1 MVIFIVI
8 YASFIQCLIDRYPNY
23 FINKYSFCFSCN
35 QKLKIYDNIP
45 IISYFLL
52 KGRCRNCKT
61 KISKLIIVTEILFS
75 VMYVFITYL
84 KYDITLFF
92 IFSMLYMAS
101 VVDIKT
107 GEIPDLSWIII
118 SILSFQNPKFELI
131 IYILIIGGIL
141 SFFKLIGFG
150 DIKLLASLSLH
161 LNFYNFILGLF
172 LSCIL
177 ALSKAKKGTIKFA
190 PYIGISYFII
200 FLLQGFQ
207 NKMYFPFLNH

>member
-1 MVIFIVI
+1 MVIFIVV

-23 FINKYSFCFSCN
+23 FINKYSFCFNCK
-35 QKLKIYDNIP
+35 QKIKIYDNIP
-45 IISYFLL
+45 IISYILL
-52 KGRCRNCKT
+52 NGKCRNCKT
-61 KISKLIIVTEILFS
+61 KIHKLVLITEILFFI
-75 VMYVFITYL
+75 MYIFIIHL
-84 KYDITLFF
+84 NYDISLFF

-118 SILSFQNPKFELI
+118 SILSFKSPNFELVT
-131 IYILIIGGIL
+131 YILIIGGIL
-141 SFFKLIGFG
+141 SFCKLIGFG

-161 LNFYNFILGLF
+161 LNLYSFILGLF

-177 ALSKAKKGTIKFA
+177 ALLTTKKGTIKFA